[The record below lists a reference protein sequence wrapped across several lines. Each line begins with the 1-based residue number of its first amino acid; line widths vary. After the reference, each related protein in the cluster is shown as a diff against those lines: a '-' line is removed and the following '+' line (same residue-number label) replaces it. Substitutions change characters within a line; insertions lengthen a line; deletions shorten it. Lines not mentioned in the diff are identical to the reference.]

1 MPPLVVGYEVSNK
14 LASPFRLI
22 VAGGSGSGKTELV
35 KRMLREGDLER
46 FDDIHYCYP
55 NYLTEVPAEFSV
67 TVQYHAGLMTT
78 NELKYVRDGSLIII
92 DDLMM
97 ESSMDQDV
105 AKLFTVV
112 ARKRRISIILL
123 VQNIYQQ
130 GKYFRN
136 IRLNSTGI
144 IIFKF
149 RAGRDV
155 NKRLLRDLG
164 LQDMISIDQLDR
176 ALAEKYSYILFDLH
190 PDRHCDFGCVRSNI
204 FDTNFS
210 VFYKMEYVAIT
221 KADFL
226 KYFKI
231 IESKSGQIKAIK
243 NEIEI
248 KPKSDRKRK
257 SERKPKSGKKRKQS
271 DTECESATDESKSG
285 ESTEESEYTSE
296 SD

>member
-1 MPPLVVGYEVSNK
+1 MPALVVGYEVSNK
-14 LASPFRLI
+14 LICPFRLI
-22 VAGGSGSGKTELV
+22 IAGGSGSGKTELV
-35 KRMLREGDLER
+35 KRMLREEIFER

-55 NYLTEVPAEFSV
+55 NYLTEIPAEFSV
-67 TVQYHAGLMTT
+67 PVQYHAGLLTVS
-78 NELKYVRDGSLIII
+78 ELRDVSDGSLIII
-92 DDLMM
+92 DDLML

-112 ARKRRISIILL
+112 ARKRRISVILL

-164 LQDMISIDQLDR
+164 LQDLISVDQLDQV
-176 ALAEKYSYILFDLH
+176 LAKKYSYILFDLH
-190 PDRHCDFGCVRSNI
+190 PDRHCDFGSVRSNI
-204 FDTNFS
+204 FHINFR
-210 VFYKMEYVAIT
+210 VFCKMEYVAIP

-231 IESKSGQIKAIK
+231 IESESGQIKAIK
-243 NEIEI
+243 NEFEVKEKSDKKRKHES
-248 KPKSDRKRK
+248 KPKSKKR
-257 SERKPKSGKKRKQS
+257 RKQS
-271 DTECESATDESKSG
+271 DTRESESDESKS
-285 ESTEESEYTSE
+285 ESSEESEYTSE

>member
-1 MPPLVVGYEVSNK
+1 
-14 LASPFRLI
+14 
-22 VAGGSGSGKTELV
+22 
-35 KRMLREGDLER
+35 
-46 FDDIHYCYP
+46 
-55 NYLTEVPAEFSV
+55 
-67 TVQYHAGLMTT
+67 
-78 NELKYVRDGSLIII
+78 
-92 DDLMM
+92 
-97 ESSMDQDV
+97 MDQDV

-155 NKRLLRDLG
+155 NKRLLKDLG

-204 FDTNFS
+204 FDINFR

-231 IESKSGQIKAIK
+231 IESKSGKIKAIK

-248 KPKSDRKRK
+248 KQKPDRKRK
-257 SERKPKSGKKRKQS
+257 PERKPKSGKRRKY
-271 DTECESATDESKSG
+271 EPAESESGDSESG
-285 ESTEESEYTSE
+285 ESTEEFTSE

>member
-1 MPPLVVGYEVSNK
+1 MPPLVVGYKVSNEI
-14 LASPFRLI
+14 ASPFRLI

-35 KRMLREGDLER
+35 KRMIKEDLSNR
-46 FDDIHYCYP
+46 FKDIHYCYP
-55 NYLTEVPAEFSV
+55 NYLTEIPAEFCV
-67 TVQYHAGLMTT
+67 PVQYHAGLLSTT
-78 NELKYVRDGSLIII
+78 ELKDIPDGSLIII

-97 ESSMDQDV
+97 ESAANEDV

-112 ARKRRISIILL
+112 ARKRNISVILL

-136 IRLNSTGI
+136 IRLNTTGI
-144 IIFKF
+144 IMFKF

-164 LQDMISIDQLDR
+164 LQDMISVDQLDR
-176 ALAEKYSYILFDLH
+176 ALAKKYSYILFDLH

-204 FDTNFS
+204 FDNNFR
-210 VFYKMEYVAIT
+210 VFYTMEYVAIT

-231 IESKSGQIKAIK
+231 IESKSGKIKAIK

-248 KPKSDRKRK
+248 KQKPDRKRK
-257 SERKPKSGKKRKQS
+257 PERKPKSGKRRKY
-271 DTECESATDESKSG
+271 EPAESESGDSESG
-285 ESTEESEYTSE
+285 ESTEEFTSE

>member
-1 MPPLVVGYEVSNK
+1 MPPLVVGYSVSNK

-35 KRMLREGDLER
+35 KRMIKEDLSKR
-46 FDDIHYCYP
+46 FKDIHYCYP
-55 NYLTEVPAEFSV
+55 NYLTDIPADFSV
-67 TVQYHAGLMTT
+67 PVQYNAGLLSKS
-78 NELKYVRDGSLIII
+78 ELKDILDGSLIII

-97 ESSMDQDV
+97 ESAANEDV

-112 ARKRRISIILL
+112 ARKRNISVILL

-136 IRLNSTGI
+136 IRLNATGI
-144 IIFKF
+144 IMFKF

-164 LQDMISIDQLDR
+164 LQDMISVDQLDR
-176 ALAEKYSYILFDLH
+176 ALSKKYSYILFDLH

-204 FDTNFS
+204 FDTNFR
-210 VFYKMEYVAIT
+210 VFYNMEYVAIT

-231 IESKSGQIKAIK
+231 IESKSGKIKAIK

-248 KPKSDRKRK
+248 KKKPDRKRK
-257 SERKPKSGKKRKQS
+257 PERKPKSGKRRKYDS
-271 DTECESATDESKSG
+271 AESESGESG
-285 ESTEESEYTSE
+285 ESTEEYS
-296 SD
+296 SDSD

>member
-1 MPPLVVGYEVSNK
+1 MPPLVVGYSVSNR

-35 KRMLREGDLER
+35 KRMIKEDLSKR
-46 FDDIHYCYP
+46 FKDIHYCYP
-55 NYLTEVPAEFSV
+55 SYLTEIPADFSV
-67 TVQYHAGLMTT
+67 PVQYNAGLLSTS
-78 NELKYVRDGSLIII
+78 ELKDIPDGSLIII

-97 ESSMDQDV
+97 ESAANEDV

-112 ARKRRISIILL
+112 ARKRNISVILL

-136 IRLNSTGI
+136 IRLNATGI
-144 IIFKF
+144 IMFKF

-164 LQDMISIDQLDR
+164 LQDMISVDQLDR
-176 ALAEKYSYILFDLH
+176 ALSKKYSYILFDLH

-204 FDTNFS
+204 FDTNFR
-210 VFYKMEYVAIT
+210 VFYNMEYVAIT

-231 IESKSGQIKAIK
+231 IESKSGKIKAIK

-248 KPKSDRKRK
+248 KKKPDRKRK
-257 SERKPKSGKKRKQS
+257 PERKPKSGKRRKYDS
-271 DTECESATDESKSG
+271 AESESGESG
-285 ESTEESEYTSE
+285 ESTEEYS
-296 SD
+296 SDSD